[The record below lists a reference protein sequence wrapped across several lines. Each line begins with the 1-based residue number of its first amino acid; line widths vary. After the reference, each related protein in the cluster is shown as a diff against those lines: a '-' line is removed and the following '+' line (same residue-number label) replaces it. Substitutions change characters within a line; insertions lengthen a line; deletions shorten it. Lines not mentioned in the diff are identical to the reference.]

1 MLDVSR
7 RVHPAR
13 DQAKRLARSA
23 VVLLSREE
31 VRVALTIVLSAL
43 AWRTISAFL
52 AFLSNVVF
60 PLAQREQFTVTGRT
74 HLLWDALAR
83 YDSGWY
89 VGIARDGYAYV
100 EGGRSNLAFFP
111 LYPIAMRY
119 VGALLG
125 GKTAHYYYAGMLI
138 SWTAFAA
145 AMVVLYRLARL
156 DLKHDESVRACV
168 YASVFPFAFFFG
180 MVYPSS
186 LFLFLCVLSFYAFRT
201 GHWVTGAVAGA
212 LVTCARVNGILIL
225 PALGLLLYE
234 RWRNDPYQVRRGILA
249 LCVVPTGFIAYSVFN
264 YAESGSFVEFA
275 HSISR
280 WGYTPGGAPWTVFT
294 ALAGNA
300 TNLYD
305 YLQTPNG
312 PSDLLNT
319 GAALGTLCAV
329 PFVWSRFGAAYAVF
343 VLLDLSLPL
352 SSGQSVGLGRYTA
365 VLFPTFL
372 WLATLRRPLV
382 QTGVMVTFATLYML
396 CQALLVTLHP
406 VY

>member
-1 MLDVSR
+1 MLC
-7 RVHPAR
+7 
-13 DQAKRLARSA
+13 
-23 VVLLSREE
+23 
-31 VRVALTIVLSAL
+31 AL

-52 AFLSNVVF
+52 AFLSNAVF

-74 HLLWDALAR
+74 HLFWDALAR
-83 YDSGWY
+83 YDAGWY

-111 LYPIAMRY
+111 LYPVAMRY
-119 VGALLG
+119 LGALLG
-125 GKTAHYYYAGMLI
+125 GGTAHYYYAGILI
-138 SWTAFAA
+138 SWIAFAA

-156 DLKHDESVRACV
+156 DLRHDESARACV
-168 YASVFPFAFFFG
+168 YASLFPFAFFCG

-186 LFLFLCVLSFYAFRT
+186 LFLFLCVLTFYAFRT
-201 GHWVTGAVAGA
+201 GHWVTGAIAGA
-212 LVTCARVNGILIL
+212 LVTCTRVNGILML

-234 RWRNDPYQVRRGILA
+234 RWRNDPRQIRRGILA
-249 LCVVPTGFIAYSVFN
+249 LSVVPTGFIAYCVFN

-280 WGYTPGGAPWTVFT
+280 WGYTPGGAPWTVFSSM
-294 ALAGNA
+294 AERAPSF
-300 TNLYD
+300 YD
-305 YLQTPNG
+305 YMRTPGG

-343 VLLDLSLPL
+343 MVLDLALPL

-382 QTGVMVTFATLYML
+382 QTGLVATFAMLYFF

-406 VY
+406 IY